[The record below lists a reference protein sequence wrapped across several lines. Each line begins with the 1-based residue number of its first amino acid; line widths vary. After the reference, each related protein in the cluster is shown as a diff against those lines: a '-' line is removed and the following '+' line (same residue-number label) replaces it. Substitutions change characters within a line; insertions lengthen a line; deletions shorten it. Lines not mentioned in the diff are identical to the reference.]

1 MSALSTYFNSQ
12 IAAWCLIFKQPQVA
26 FEYWQKIID
35 ADPAHSRTFAK
46 MSHQHAVMGHR
57 REALDCIQKA
67 LAVESNNAGYWF
79 NQGFMLQEDGG
90 NAEAIESFDRA
101 IALDG
106 KLDRAWFGKGL
117 SLLALNREDEA
128 IACFRT
134 VVKLQ
139 PMSPYGYF
147 ELVRCLARCGET
159 QEAEKLMRRL
169 KGFEPKWAAKC
180 EDETGLNVGVDR
192 WWVQ

>member
-1 MSALSTYFNSQ
+1 MSALSTYFNGQ
-12 IAAWCLIFKQPQVA
+12 IAAWCLIFKRPDVA
-26 FEYWQKIID
+26 FEYWQKIIE
-35 ADPAHSRTFAK
+35 AEPKHSRTLAK
-46 MSHQHAVMGHR
+46 MSHQHAVMGR
-57 REALDCIQKA
+57 RAEAVDCIERA
-67 LAVESNNAGYWF
+67 LAIDSSNGPYWF
-79 NQGFMLQEDGG
+79 NHGFMLQEGLRH
-90 NAEAIESFDRA
+90 AEALASFDRA

-106 KLDRAWFGKGL
+106 KLDRAWYGKGL
-117 SLLALNREDEA
+117 SLLALGREDEA
-128 IACFRT
+128 IAQFRT

-147 ELVRCLARCGET
+147 ELVKCLARRGET

-180 EDETGLNVGVDR
+180 EDETGLSVGVDR